1 MTDSQFSVPPELSGW
16 LSQLKTGTF
25 KGKLPQADSE
35 AYTMDPTVTLLD
47 SVPTAVRQPPLT
59 SLLKGLEVS
68 PILLRMGFE
77 IISGLDRA

>member
-25 KGKLPQADSE
+25 KGKLPQVDSE

-47 SVPTAVRQPPLT
+47 SVPTAVRQPLT

-77 IISGLDRA
+77 IISVLDRA